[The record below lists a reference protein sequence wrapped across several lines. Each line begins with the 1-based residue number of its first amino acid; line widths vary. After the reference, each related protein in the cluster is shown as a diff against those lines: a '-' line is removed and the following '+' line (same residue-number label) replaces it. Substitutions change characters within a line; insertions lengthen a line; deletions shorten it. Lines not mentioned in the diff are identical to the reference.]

1 MVVDTRPTQRELES
15 TGSGTD
21 AQHFTN
27 GDKKC
32 CVISPWRGDDVTSNN
47 TGPLA
52 AGSAVEGGVERRAAP
67 EKTKYG
73 FSFSE
78 FVGYCGLNLLK

>member
-1 MVVDTRPTQRELES
+1 MVDTRPTQRELEL

-52 AGSAVEGGVERRAAP
+52 AGSAVEGGEESSASENKIRVLVLRVRR
-67 EKTKYG
+67 
-73 FSFSE
+73 
-78 FVGYCGLNLLK
+78 LLWIKFIEIM